1 MGSHQKCNEAQLIHI
16 IQVGSPEEVERAF
29 YELYDANDLKLRN
42 HLMYKGLQEFE
53 IDDVCAVVWERA
65 LDRIGSYVH
74 TGIPYLSWLKRTA
87 NYVTK
92 EMYRRKQEHQC
103 KTQQLKDDFDV
114 AAQDVWTHPLL
125 NLLEQ
130 EDEVVAAQWRER
142 VKDVLGQLIEQLP
155 SDYKDVLV
163 ALHEMGL
170 SREETAELLG
180 WSRRKVY
187 DTYYRARKR
196 LEELLL
202 DHGITS
208 SFQSEC
214 Q

>member
-1 MGSHQKCNEAQLIHI
+1 MGSHQECSEAQLIYL
-16 IQVGSPEEVERAF
+16 IQVGSPEEAERAF
-29 YELYDANDLKLRN
+29 HALYEANDSKLRI
-42 HLMYKGLQEFE
+42 HLMTKGLQEFE
-53 IDDVCAVVWERA
+53 IDDICAVAWERA
-65 LDRIGSYVH
+65 SDRIGSYVYQ
-74 TGIPYLSWLKRTA
+74 GIPFLAWLKSIAR
-87 NYVTK
+87 YVTL
-92 EMYRRKQEHQC
+92 EMYRQKQEHQC
-103 KTQQLKDDFDV
+103 HTQQLKDNFDV

-130 EDEVVAAQWRER
+130 EDEAVAAQWREQ
-142 VKDVLGQLIEQLP
+142 VKEVLGQLIEQLP

-163 ALHEMGL
+163 ALHEIGL

-196 LEELLL
+196 LEEMLL

-208 SFQSEC
+208 SFRSEC
-214 Q
+214 P